1 MNDWKVPITKTEIRK
16 LRESV
21 ELGRK
26 IIIAWKEKGEET
38 GRAKA
43 QKRNAVIIE
52 KYKHFALCAYMKHG
66 NRILE
71 SVKCVQILAGDG
83 AWLV

>member
-1 MNDWKVPITKTEIRK
+1 MNYWKLQITKTEIRM

-43 QKRNAVIIE
+43 RKRNAVIIE
-52 KYKHFALCAYMKHG
+52 KYEHFALCAYMKHG
-66 NRILE
+66 NQILE
-71 SVKCVQILAGDG
+71 SVKWVQILAGDG

>member
-1 MNDWKVPITKTEIRK
+1 MESTDHKNRDTEVK
-16 LRESV
+16 RERRAG
-21 ELGRK
+21 EK

-43 QKRNAVIIE
+43 RKRNAVIIE
-52 KYKHFALCAYMKHG
+52 KYEHFALCAYMKHG
-66 NRILE
+66 NQILE
-71 SVKCVQILAGDG
+71 SVKWVQILAGDG

>member
-1 MNDWKVPITKTEIRK
+1 MSDWKVPITKTEIRK

-21 ELGRK
+21 EPGRK

-43 QKRNAVIIE
+43 RKRNAVVIKKI
-52 KYKHFALCAYMKHG
+52 
-66 NRILE
+66 
-71 SVKCVQILAGDG
+71 
-83 AWLV
+83 

>member
-1 MNDWKVPITKTEIRK
+1 MSDWKVPITKTEIRK

-43 QKRNAVIIE
+43 RKRNAVIIE
-52 KYKHFALCAYMKHG
+52 KYEHFALCAYMKHG
-66 NRILE
+66 NQILE
-71 SVKCVQILAGDG
+71 SVKWVQILAGDG

>member
-21 ELGRK
+21 ELERK
-26 IIIAWKEKGEET
+26 IIIARKEKGEET

-43 QKRNAVIIE
+43 RKRNAVIIE
-52 KYKHFALCAYMKHG
+52 KYEHFALCAYMKHG

-71 SVKCVQILAGDG
+71 SVKWVQILAGDG